1 MYESPI
7 NAIIT
12 EMQVQT
18 IKRAEE
24 DIYRAVQNVHVDVDK
39 EELLMALQYDR
50 KQYEKGY
57 NDGIRDFA
65 KKLVEHYFY
74 DLERLAIFDEDII
87 NFADKMING

>member
-7 NAIIT
+7 EAIIT

-18 IKRAEE
+18 IKLAED
-24 DIYRAVQNVHVDVDK
+24 DIYRAVQDINVNVDK
-39 EELLMALQYDR
+39 EELMRALQYDR
-50 KQYEKGY
+50 QQYEKGY
-57 NDGIRDFA
+57 ADGIRDFA

-87 NFADKMING
+87 NFADKMIND